1 MKKPFYQT
9 TGWCGMVIILLAYFL
24 LSFDFL
30 SADSVWYQGLNVL
43 GSLGIVLET
52 WMRRD
57 YQPMVL
63 NIIWILIAIVAIVRL
78 FV

>member
-1 MKKPFYQT
+1 
-9 TGWCGMVIILLAYFL
+9 MVIILLAYFL

-30 SADSVWYQGLNVL
+30 SADSIWYQGLNVL